1 MAPRTEVIRVRL
13 ATDELKI
20 LQEAADA
27 RGWNLSQMVRE
38 LIRTMPR

>member
-13 ATDELKI
+13 APDELKT

-38 LIRTMPR
+38 LIRTMPL